1 MASHATATTTQD
13 TQTVTSCACA
23 HADDAALRIRSS
35 IPMRAALASRASWTH
50 LSHHHIPSTIHHLAS
65 RNLSTLVPRL
75 PIFPSY
81 PCLPL
86 SSLLSFPSYPSRS
99 PAHNVFKHC
108 YSTKSKDVA
117 TKAAAV
123 FPSGLSDIHMLPS
136 SVSSSISSTLPLLH
150 VPYPHYARCSSL
162 IPTTFTSSLIFL
174 LT

>member
-23 HADDAALRIRSS
+23 HADNAALRMRSS
-35 IPMRAALASRASWTH
+35 ISMRAVLASRASWTH
-50 LSHHHIPSTIHHLAS
+50 LSHHSIPPPIHHAS
-65 RNLSTLVPRL
+65 RSLSTLSPRL
-75 PIFPSY
+75 PISPSY

-123 FPSGLSDIHMLPS
+123 FPSGLADIHMLPS

-150 VPYPHYARCSSL
+150 VPYPHYTRCSSL
-162 IPTTFTSSLIFL
+162 IPLRSPPHSLFS